1 MEPDSADNSPRIA
14 IVLLWWT
21 IICSLSAAPS
31 FVLGC
36 NIDGAVGGMLAGVAT
51 YIVGYTAI
59 SLTPTARRFY
69 ANRIW
74 RRTIQ
79 ITYGTRIALSLLSVF
94 AMIGVPFTM
103 IIDIWSGMVAV
114 SISERLVG
122 DDAGFIFAYL
132 ATIIEGAILN
142 FVLFVF
148 MMMVWTVA
156 RLVMEPDESVPRG
169 FDVIPVAKAV
179 EQV

>member
-14 IVLLWWT
+14 NILLWWT
-21 IICSLSAAPS
+21 IICSLAAAPS

-51 YIVGYTAI
+51 YIIGYTLI
-59 SLTPTARRFY
+59 SLTLTARRLY

-74 RRTIQ
+74 RRTIH

-94 AMIGVPFTM
+94 AFIGVPFAM
-103 IIDIWSGMVAV
+103 IIDIWSGMVATTV
-114 SISERLVG
+114 AERIVG
-122 DDAGFIFAYL
+122 GAGGFVFAYL

-156 RLVMEPDESVPRG
+156 RMVMTPEDSVPRG
-169 FDVIPVAKAV
+169 FDVIPVANVVEKA
-179 EQV
+179 